1 MGEVVYF
8 YFRQD
13 GELVKIST
21 RDVDIAEASQLVD
34 QAMGGQ
40 SSFATTE
47 TSEGQRI
54 RLHAFPLQGATVAD
68 EPVAVVIG
76 RSAEDIDQALQRLA
90 IILTVSAVVAM
101 TLAGGGGWFLARRSL
116 KPVEDITRTARK
128 IEESDLGRRIE
139 VGTDDELGRL
149 AFTLNQMIGRLE
161 RAFDRQRQFTAD
173 ASHELRTPLA
183 IIQAESTRALQKEGT
198 ATGYQESLEMIS
210 EEAGAMRGLIDRL
223 LTLARVDSGTEPT
236 RSGEIN
242 LRALVTDL
250 ASDAEV
256 LCQEKGLQFKLGQLE
271 DLAVK
276 GDEAKLKVM
285 FLGLL

>member
-1 MGEVVYF
+1 
-8 YFRQD
+8 
-13 GELVKIST
+13 
-21 RDVDIAEASQLVD
+21 
-34 QAMGGQ
+34 
-40 SSFATTE
+40 
-47 TSEGQRI
+47 
-54 RLHAFPLQGATVAD
+54 
-68 EPVAVVIG
+68 
-76 RSAEDIDQALQRLA
+76 
-90 IILTVSAVVAM
+90 
-101 TLAGGGGWFLARRSL
+101 L

-285 FLGLL
+285 FLGLLDNAVIHTPPGGTVCFSFDRCDTMAKVIIRDTGIGIPPEHLPHIFERFYRVDKARSRAQGGAGLGLAISKDIAESHGGRIEVESAVGEGSIFSVALPLLEQT